1 MSCSKSMPL
10 TFFFFSVFLHLANAA
25 DPLYHICFNPENYTA
40 KSAFG
45 ANLNTLFNVLSV
57 QVPPS
62 GFGVVSTGQYYNKVN
77 GLALCR
83 SDVSSTDCKTCVFDA
98 SYELRNKCSYNKGA
112 VIWYDNCMLK
122 YSDTYFFGQIDS
134 QNEFSLLN
142 VQDVK
147 DPESFNPKVHEL
159 LSSLSYKAS
168 STLKFYATG
177 EMELEESEK
186 LYGLAQCTRDLSSG
200 DCKKCLYEAI
210 SKIPNCCSGK
220 RGGRVVGAS
229 CTVHYELYPI
239 VNGTAY

>member
-10 TFFFFSVFLHLANAA
+10 TFLLFSVFFHLGNAA

-83 SDVSSTDCKTCVFDA
+83 GDVSSTKCKTCVVDA
-98 SYELRNKCSYNKGA
+98 SYELRNLCSYNKGA
-112 VIWYDNCMLK
+112 VIC
-122 YSDTYFFGQIDS
+122 
-134 QNEFSLLN
+134 
-142 VQDVK
+142 
-147 DPESFNPKVHEL
+147 
-159 LSSLSYKAS
+159 
-168 STLKFYATG
+168 TG

-186 LYGLAQCTRDLSSG
+186 LYGLAQCTRDLSNF
-200 DCKKCLYEAI
+200 DCKKCLFEAI

-220 RGGRVVGAS
+220 RGGMVVGAS
-229 CTVHYELYPI
+229 FTTVHYELYPI
-239 VNGTAY
+239 VNGTGY